1 MEEGRRGG
9 DNLCCRFEHLI
20 QTSTCSYQSRP
31 VKLSVLAR
39 RDRTRLEFKV
49 PIVMRPDFY
58 FNINVLSTTVGVYD
72 VASPIVV
79 ICTRASAAGFVAGFP
94 VQTVGIIF
102 PPSFRV
108 NIVERS
114 GRFEETVCLYGRRD
128 GEDGKQECHQTDRD
142 GHDVNFVNSCD
153 EEVSFDVY
161 VRDQFCDL

>member
-108 NIVERS
+108 NIVARS

-128 GEDGKQECHQTDRD
+128 EEDGKQECHQTDRD
-142 GHDVNFVNSCD
+142 GHGVNFG
-153 EEVSFDVY
+153 
-161 VRDQFCDL
+161 L